1 MNPKNY
7 NEKIKSPPSNI
18 FNYLVKLT
26 FNNRIPASIVAKQ
39 KELIHSPMYRSKTP
53 DSLSVFIHKLSKLC
67 IINRLIQFKNAAP

>member
-39 KELIHSPMYRSKTP
+39 KRA
-53 DSLSVFIHKLSKLC
+53 DSQPFVLKQ
-67 IINRLIQFKNAAP
+67 NP